1 MEQRIW
7 VAAVD
12 HRHGTNLYA
21 AASQDDLDAQLAAF
35 CRQYWHELGDDA
47 EAVDGKSDDEAI
59 RYYFDWQAGHGE
71 EWHVMEDIL
80 VEIPTPADQFAT
92 EGSTS

>member
-1 MEQRIW
+1 MSG
-7 VAAVD
+7 A
-12 HRHGTNLYA
+12 
-21 AASQDDLDAQLAAF
+21 
-35 CRQYWHELGDDA
+35 
-47 EAVDGKSDDEAI
+47 EAI